1 LITSNEDFA
10 NLNEEYE
17 QAARPLSSLKII
29 PSPPVSVIFIQ
40 IIVVVVVSFGVS

>member
-29 PSPPVSVIFIQ
+29 PSPSVNFSFIVIQ
-40 IIVVVVVSFGVS
+40 TVVIIAFGV